1 MPVLHMQI
9 QCLVPKNRNE
19 RKPNTDEQIRK
30 MKSKE
35 LTGGGVNIQM
45 RSSSQD
51 GEQELLLAIWRRG
64 RSAAGAGKQK
74 R

>member
-35 LTGGGVNIQM
+35 LTGGGEHSDEEFI
-45 RSSSQD
+45 S
-51 GEQELLLAIWRRG
+51 G
-64 RSAAGAGKQK
+64 R
-74 R
+74 